1 MNDNVGTF
9 YFLPN
14 DINLES
20 LRRTG
25 LMFTEFKYTTSS
37 IAGKVVMFID
47 ACHSGDVMGGRRAV
61 PDVNVLVNELSD
73 VESGAVVFTS
83 STGKQFSLENSTWG
97 NGAFTKA
104 LVEGLKGKADLFGN
118 STITVKSLD
127 AYIAQRVKELTGGK
141 QSPTVVIPQS
151 MPDFPIGVVKQW

>member
-1 MNDNVGTF
+1 MIFIAGHGMNDNVGVF

-25 LMFTEFKYTTSS
+25 LMFTELKYTASS
-37 IAGKVVMFID
+37 IAGKVVMFVD

-61 PDVNVLVNELSD
+61 PDINVLVNELTD

-83 STGKQFSLENSTWG
+83 STGKQFSLEHPDWG
-97 NGAFTKA
+97 NGAFTEA
-104 LVEGLKGKADLFGN
+104 LVEGLQGKADLFGN
-118 STITVKSLD
+118 GTITIKSLD
-127 AYIAQRVKELTGGK
+127 AYVAQRVKELTGRRSK
-141 QSPTVVIPQS
+141 YHCPTLYIS
-151 MPDFPIGVVKQW
+151 